1 MAMNELRLSESSH
14 PNDTAEADFEAL
26 VGLDDH
32 KSALVDQLVLLLDPG
47 RLQRWRERHHPG
59 GLPIA
64 DTIARGAPLV
74 ILSGEVGCGKTA
86 LASSVATPVAKALDA
101 RVLCLET
108 PSNIRGSGLVGEI
121 SNRITTVFAM
131 AKARLAD
138 SRGRYG
144 VLVIDEAD
152 DLATSRAQLQA
163 HHEDRAAL
171 NVLVKQLDLITR
183 DASGLAV
190 VLITNRISVIDP
202 AIRRRVALHLTFER
216 PSETA
221 RRAIFASLLRGT
233 NYSEPDLE
241 ALVKATSA
249 SRIPYSSSD
258 LIHRAGRLA
267 LMKARMSDRP
277 FGAAIMLEALGE
289 IEPTPVLHDDFA
301 I

>member
-1 MAMNELRLSESSH
+1 MVMNELQLFESQH
-14 PNDTAEADFEAL
+14 PNDAAEADFDAL
-26 VGLDDH
+26 VGLDGH
-32 KSALVDQLVLLLDPG
+32 KSTLVDQLALLLDPG
-47 RLQRWRERHHPG
+47 RLQGWLARHHPR
-59 GLPIA
+59 GLPIS
-64 DTIARGAPLV
+64 DTVARGAPLL

-108 PSNIRGSGLVGEI
+108 PSNIRGSGLVGEV
-121 SNRITTVFAM
+121 SNRITTAFAM
-131 AKARLAD
+131 ARARLAD
-138 SRGRYG
+138 GRSRYG
-144 VLVIDEAD
+144 ILLIDEAD

-171 NVLVKQLDLITR
+171 NVLVKQLDSIAR
-183 DASGLAV
+183 DAARLAV
-190 VLITNRISVIDP
+190 VLITNRVSVLDP

-216 PSETA
+216 PSESS

-233 NYSEPDLE
+233 NCSECELE

-249 SRIPYSSSD
+249 SLIPYSSSD

-267 LMKARMSDRP
+267 LTKARVSDRP
-277 FGAAIMLEALGE
+277 FSAAVMLEALGE
-289 IEPTPVLHDDFA
+289 IDPTPVLDDGLA